1 MRITKTYLKRL
12 NELMRE
18 ERQIRRTNARD
29 LADHLNRIDR
39 INEIRNERMQL
50 AMSLP
55 EQRSR

>member
-1 MRITKTYLKRL
+1 MRITRTYLKRL
-12 NELMRE
+12 NELIRE

-29 LADHLNRIDR
+29 LADYLNRLDR